1 MYIYIYIFIYILN
14 FIYTY
19 LLYIYKY
26 IYIILIGFIRCLIM
40 VGNYNEAEEHLEF
53 LIELQSSLS
62 KNMITI
68 RYEILITFTKFTLLL
83 FQFIN

>member
-62 KNMITI
+62 KI
-68 RYEILITFTKFTLLL
+68 YY
-83 FQFIN
+83 